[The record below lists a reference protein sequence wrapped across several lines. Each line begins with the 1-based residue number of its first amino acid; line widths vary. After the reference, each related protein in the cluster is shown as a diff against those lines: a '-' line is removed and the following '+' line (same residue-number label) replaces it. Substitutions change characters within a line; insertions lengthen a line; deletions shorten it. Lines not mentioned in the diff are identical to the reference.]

1 MVQGIEER
9 VGKDHCVSRERERQC
24 SKERVGKEQGDEER
38 VRKEQC
44 GENSEDSVGG
54 KIS

>member
-9 VGKDHCVSRERERQC
+9 VGK
-24 SKERVGKEQGDEER
+24 EQGGEER

-44 GENSEDSVGG
+44 DENNEGSVGG
-54 KIS
+54 KIN